1 MHKKPRRQPFHI
13 EATKL
18 NFKAC
23 PTKGYSEVPR
33 TEMLDYALTYVVRI
47 HRSDDELR
55 AMEATSE
62 ASPSRPS
69 APPVTPGQD

>member
-1 MHKKPRRQPFHI
+1 MRKKPRRQPFHI

-23 PTKGYSEVPR
+23 LTEGYSEVLR

-55 AMEATSE
+55 AMEGTPE
-62 ASPSRPS
+62 ASTFGPSTL
-69 APPVTPGQD
+69 PVTPG